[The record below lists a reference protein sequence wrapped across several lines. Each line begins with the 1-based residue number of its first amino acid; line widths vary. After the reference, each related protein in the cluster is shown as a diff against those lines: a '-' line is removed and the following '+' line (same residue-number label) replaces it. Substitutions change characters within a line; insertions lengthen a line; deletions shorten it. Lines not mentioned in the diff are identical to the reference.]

1 MEYIN
6 NIDTIFECEL
16 NLAMVKAG
24 YEILHS
30 NIINNYKTII
40 SSEIYKNDD
49 RINRLKIEFSK
60 TLNKIDFHYDELKK
74 TKGFKEE
81 RCDWGIKQ
89 IS

>member
-49 RINRLKIEFSK
+49 RINRLKIEF
-60 TLNKIDFHYDELKK
+60 KK
-74 TKGFKEE
+74 TIII
-81 RCDWGIKQ
+81 WGYNFEDILK
-89 IS
+89 

>member
-6 NIDTIFECEL
+6 NINNIDNIFECEL
-16 NLAMVKAG
+16 NLAMVQAG

-49 RINRLKIEFSK
+49 RINRLKIEF
-60 TLNKIDFHYDELKK
+60 KK
-74 TKGFKEE
+74 TIII
-81 RCDWGIKQ
+81 WGYNFEDILK
-89 IS
+89 